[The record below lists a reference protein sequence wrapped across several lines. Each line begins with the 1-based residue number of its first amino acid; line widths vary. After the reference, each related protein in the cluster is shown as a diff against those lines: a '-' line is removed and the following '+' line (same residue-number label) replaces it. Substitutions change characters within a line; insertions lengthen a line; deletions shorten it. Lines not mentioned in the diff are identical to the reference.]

1 VVELEAPTHA
11 ASEGSASSSPPFE
24 TFVAASSDRLFR
36 ALYLIT
42 GNRQEAEDVMQ
53 DAFLAV
59 WERWDRVGGLDDP
72 TAYLF
77 RTAMNHWR
85 KRVRRGKVV
94 LKRAISFVPPQ
105 DPFADVDDRDIVFRA
120 LKDLHPNQRAAL
132 VVTALLGYPS
142 EEAGSILHMSA
153 ATVRMHAS
161 RGRAAMQGL
170 IGDAHDR

>member
-1 VVELEAPTHA
+1 MAAPTHA
-11 ASEGSASSSPPFE
+11 TSEGAVSATQEFE
-24 TFVAASSDRLFR
+24 DFVADSCDRLFR

-42 GNRQEAEDVMQ
+42 GSRQEAEDVMQ

-59 WERWDRVGGLDDP
+59 WERWERVGRLEDP
-72 TAYLF
+72 TGYLF
-77 RTAMNHWR
+77 RTAMNLWR
-85 KRVRRGKVV
+85 KRLRRGAVM
-94 LKRAISFVPPQ
+94 LRRAIPFSPEP
-105 DPFADVDDRDIVFRA
+105 DPFDGVEDRDLVFRT

-142 EEAGSILHMSA
+142 DEAASILHMSA

-170 IGDAHDR
+170 IGEPYDR